1 MSAAAVGNLRASKEP
16 GATEAL
22 VGRIRAAV
30 NDIHDPCSVSQGVPA
45 GLVDMGLLCDVQLGP
60 LEGGRYRALVAI
72 RLTGPGCFY
81 GIYFEREIRVR
92 LEAMAEIGAID
103 VEFSS
108 EFDWTPDDVAPHIQQ
123 RLRIRREQLI
133 AELPIRSKA
142 SAP

>member
-1 MSAAAVGNLRASKEP
+1 MSAATAGSPRTRQES

-22 VGRIRAAV
+22 VNRIRAAV
-30 NDIHDPCSVSQGVPA
+30 NDIHDPCSVSQGVPT
-45 GLVDMGLLCDVQLGP
+45 GLVDMGLLCDVQLRP
-60 LEGGRYRALVAI
+60 PEGGRHRVLVRI

-92 LEAMAEIGAID
+92 LEAMADIGAID

-123 RLRIRREQLI
+123 RLRMRREQLI
-133 AELPIRSKA
+133 AELPIDART
-142 SAP
+142 